1 MRTEQTLTAIK
12 KRAQNTTALARFD
25 LRSLRCRLP
34 FVYPCDPALPPSP
47 KRRYRSHYCYRGLGL
62 GEDGEMLQTRS
73 PFEVSLRLFDFSSLE
88 PLLAAYI
95 YAPSAKGQTPFH
107 PVSMYLLSLF
117 RRERH
122 LSYREVLRVLRHE
135 EEGRWLRHYAGFQDD
150 FPSESGLRYFEGCIA
165 PELQQEINALQID
178 VLYQAGLLP
187 TQPDAQEQV
196 SLTFDGMLHEARSRM
211 RCTSARASCYR
222 PAPRPCP
229 AQEKGKQGCDC
240 TTTDCVEVCRYATPR
255 DPEARFIVYSGNK
268 HRRKSPNAPL
278 EEKQQ
283 RPARG
288 RRVYGYYSYAGQ
300 MVDDD
305 LATYW
310 ILPATFGPATRG
322 DEKCFPDT
330 FRYLQSRFPW
340 LSIQEVIADAGAGE
354 QTCLDLI
361 WEAGALRM
369 VDIRGHK
376 SDDDPEILLMRG
388 YDDKGYPLCPF
399 GYPLRANGHDY
410 QRRRTKWRCRH
421 VCRTDTER
429 PAPECAYLE
438 SGHKHGYTIS
448 VGRTH
453 ADGTVRLAREIPYGS
468 PAWKARYNRRNTAES
483 RNSALERLGL
493 KRLPVHGR
501 PRGHVTILQGDFVTN
516 QRTLVRLVR
525 QATPLRLSPPS

>member
-1 MRTEQTLTAIK
+1 MSEKAPTAIK
-12 KRAQNTTALARFD
+12 KRDQNTTALERFALCTLGD
-25 LRSLRCRLP
+25 RLP
-34 FVYPCDPALPPSP
+34 LVFPRDPVLPPSP
-47 KRRYRSHYCYRGLGL
+47 KRRYRSHYCYRGPGL
-62 GEDGEMLQTRS
+62 GEDGKMLQTLS
-73 PFEVSLRLFDFSSLE
+73 SFEVSVRLFDFSPLE
-88 PLLAAYI
+88 PLLATYI
-95 YAPSAKGQTPFH
+95 YVPSAKGQTPFH
-107 PVSMYLLSLF
+107 PLSMYLLSLF
-117 RRERH
+117 RRERN
-122 LSYREVLRVLRHE
+122 LSRRETLRVLRHA
-135 EEGRWLRHYAGFQDD
+135 EEGSWLRHYTGFRDD
-150 FPSESGLRYFEGCIA
+150 FPSESGLRYFEGCIT

-187 TQPDAQEQV
+187 TEPDAEAPV
-196 SLTFDGMLHEARSRM
+196 SLTFDGMLHEARSRK
-211 RCTSARASCYR
+211 RCTSARARCYQ

-240 TTTDCVEVCRYATPR
+240 TTTECVAVCRYATPR
-255 DPEARFIVYSGNK
+255 DPEARLIAYSGNK
-268 HRRKSPNAPL
+268 HRRESPNAPS
-278 EEKQQ
+278 EEKEQ
-283 RPARG
+283 RPAGG

-300 MVDDD
+300 IVDDE

-322 DEKCFPDT
+322 DESCFPDT
-330 FRYLQSRFPW
+330 FRYLQSRFLW

-361 WEAGALRM
+361 WEAGALRL

-376 SDDDPEILLMRG
+376 SDDDPQIQLMRG
-388 YDDKGYPLCPF
+388 YDERGYPLCPF

-410 QRRRTKWRCRH
+410 QRRRTKWICRH

-453 ADGTVRLAREIPYGS
+453 ADGSVRLAREIPYGS
-468 PAWKARYNRRNTAES
+468 SAWKARYNRRNAAES

-493 KRLPVHGR
+493 KRLPVHGT

-525 QATPLRLSPPS
+525 QATALRLSPPT

>member
-150 FPSESGLRYFEGCIA
+150 FPSESGLRYFEGCIT
-165 PELQQEINALQID
+165 PELQLEINALQID

-399 GYPLRANGHDY
+399 GYPLRGNGHDY
-410 QRRRTKWRCRH
+410 RRRRTKWRCRH

-525 QATPLRLSPPS
+525 QATALRLSPPS